1 MPRPIDHQLD
11 SVFYTFYQ
19 KPKTGGLH
27 LATFDENDPATWGEL
42 PSGYQWIEVGQGE
55 LHLFSPDG
63 RDVSAANGAG
73 PGTYSSRRK
82 LAEDEDDEGADE
94 PDLDDGFGGKK
105 APPFGSEE
113 RKNSSRSAGESTSDD
128 FYGGD
133 KPDDYYDDLNDGPE
147 GEDKHPDP
155 FVQRMREKQS
165 GRRKIAEDNSS
176 SGTGPSFSSPDSMR
190 GSWKCNDCGADD
202 LGVHDLNGH
211 ADAHRQTS
219 HRG

>member
-19 KPKTGGLH
+19 QPKTGDLH
-27 LATFDENDPATWGEL
+27 LAEDDTDDVDDDVSNFLTGDTERAGGTGGYNDPSE
-42 PSGYQWIEVGQGE
+42 PKKES
-55 LHLFSPDG
+55 
-63 RDVSAANGAG
+63 R
-73 PGTYSSRRK
+73 RRK
-82 LAEDEDDEGADE
+82 LAEDEEDDDE

-155 FVQRMREKQS
+155 FVQRMRDQEKNSAIDPQDIAQPNYYFVESVNGDTFTDTADLQAACSIADQLSQS
-165 GRRKIAEDNSS
+165 QGIDFKVISQR
-176 SGTGPSFSSPDSMR
+176 GTEYHT
-190 GSWKCNDCGADD
+190 GA
-202 LGVHDLNGH
+202 GMTYG
-211 ADAHRQTS
+211 
-219 HRG
+219 